1 MTERNFFILYVTLQ
15 AEIRKGVLKQTV
27 TTFKDIKQQDDN
39 SAGPGI
45 LDAFSADFQRIEE
58 VLEQHFSSHIPFV
71 NEISRH
77 ILFANG
83 KRIRPL
89 LTVCSARLCG
99 LDADYAF
106 DLSAVPEYLHAASL
120 LHDDV
125 VDSGEMRRGVPPAY
139 KVWGNSA
146 AVLVGDYMYARA
158 IGLASQF
165 GDVRI
170 AAEIADTVGLMAEGE
185 IIQLLHAKR
194 PSFDE
199 KTYSDIIYRKTAALI
214 STSCRIGALLAG
226 ASKEQEEAVSTYG
239 LNLGKAFQLIDD
251 VLDYTADASELGKAI
266 GTDLAEGKLTLPIV
280 IAVKKADSSDSERL
294 LSIMGHGHPSSED
307 MKWVK
312 NLLNETGAI
321 DYTRDKAGALVKA
334 ACDSLDIFEKTS
346 TRELL
351 KALALFVLERR
362 K

>member
-1 MTERNFFILYVTLQ
+1 MAETSRNKENISSTAPGSGSSIL
-15 AEIRKGVLKQTV
+15 E
-27 TTFKDIKQQDDN
+27 
-39 SAGPGI
+39 
-45 LDAFSADFQRIEE
+45 AFSADFERIEE
-58 VLEQHFSSHIPFV
+58 VLEEHFASHIPFV

-89 LTVCSARLCG
+89 LTICSARLCR
-99 LDADYAF
+99 LDADYVF

-125 VDSGEMRRGVPPAY
+125 VDAGEMRRGLLPAY
-139 KVWGNSA
+139 KVRGNSA
-146 AVLVGDYMYARA
+146 AVLVGDYLYARA

-165 GDVRI
+165 GNVEI
-170 AAEIADTVGLMAEGE
+170 AAEIAKTVGLMAEGE

-199 KTYSDIIYRKTAALI
+199 STYSDIIYRKTAALI

-226 ASKEQEEAVSTYG
+226 ASKEEEEAVSGYG

-280 IAVKKADSSDSERL
+280 IAVAEAEEADRKRL
-294 LSIMGHGHPSSED
+294 LSIMGQGLPSDSE
-307 MKWVK
+307 MEWIKT
-312 NLLNETGAI
+312 LLDSTGAI
-321 DYTRDKAGALVKA
+321 EYTRQKARDLIHS
-334 ACDSLDIFEKTS
+334 ACDKLDIFEKS
-346 TRELL
+346 ETRELL
-351 KALALFVLERR
+351 KTLAMFVLERR